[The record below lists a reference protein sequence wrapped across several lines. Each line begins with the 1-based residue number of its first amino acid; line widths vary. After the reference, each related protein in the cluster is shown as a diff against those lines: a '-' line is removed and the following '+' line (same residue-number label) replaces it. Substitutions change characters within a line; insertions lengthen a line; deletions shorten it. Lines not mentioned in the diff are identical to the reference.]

1 MPTSARGATRI
12 FQELDDLDRLA
23 NVWDSLAA
31 KSGNPIEQYDWA
43 RACAATF
50 TADRELQVITVGAP
64 LPVAIAPMI
73 RRSGRL
79 ARLEL
84 LGMRE
89 LDEPMDFLYADPSAL
104 ALVGDALVRL
114 GCSVFLKRIPADS
127 PVVAALRRSY
137 RGRGIIICRPVIGCP
152 WIPLDAGW
160 SKPEQQLNPGRRS
173 DLRRA
178 RRLAEQMGTVNI
190 EVLSPTPSEL
200 KPLLEEAF
208 GVEAAGW
215 KGRQGTA
222 LGADAATGSFFRQY
236 TAAASQKGTLRVC
249 FLRIGARGA
258 AMQVAVECGKR
269 FWLLKIGYD
278 EAFARSSP
286 GLLLMLETIRYAA
299 SRGLR
304 SYEFL
309 GTARPWTQMWTQL
322 THPCIS
328 LRAYPMNQRGIVSL
342 AIDAARIACRK

>member
-1 MPTSARGATRI
+1 MRI
-12 FQELDDLDRLA
+12 CRDLDDLEALA
-23 NVWDSLAA
+23 DVWESLAA
-31 KSGNPIEQYDWA
+31 RSGNPADQYDWA
-43 RACAATF
+43 RSCAAAF
-50 TADRELQVITVGAP
+50 TDVSQLQVITVGAP

-84 LGMRE
+84 LGLSE
-89 LDEPMDFLYADPSAL
+89 LDEPTDFLYADASAL
-104 ALVGDALVRL
+104 APLGDALVRL
-114 GCSVFLKRIPADS
+114 GCSVYLKRIPADS

-137 RGRGIIICRPVIGCP
+137 RGRGIICCRPAIGCP

-160 SKPEQQLNPGRRS
+160 IKPEQQLNPGRRS

-178 RRLAEQMGTVNI
+178 RRLAEQKGAVTT

-200 KPLLEEAF
+200 NPLLEEAF
-208 GVEAAGW
+208 RVEAAGW

-222 LGADAATGSFFRQY
+222 LKTDAALGYFFRQY
-236 TAAASQKGTLRVC
+236 AAAACQKGTLRVC
-249 FLRIGARGA
+249 LLRIGERCA
-258 AMQVAVECGKR
+258 AMQIAVESGER

-278 EAFARSSP
+278 EGFARCSP

-299 SRGLR
+299 RRGLR

-309 GTARPWTQMWTQL
+309 GRTRSWTQVWTQR
-322 THPCIS
+322 THPCLS
-328 LRAYPMNQRGIVSL
+328 LRAYPMNPRGLAAL
-342 AIDAARIACRK
+342 AIDTAKFAYRRAGVLM